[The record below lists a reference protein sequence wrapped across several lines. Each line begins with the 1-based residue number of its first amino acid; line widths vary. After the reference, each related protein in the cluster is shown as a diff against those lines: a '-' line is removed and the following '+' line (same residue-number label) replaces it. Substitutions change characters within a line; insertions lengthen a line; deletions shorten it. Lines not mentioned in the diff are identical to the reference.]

1 LIFSVWAHYVR
12 DYGYPVIVLWC
23 FVGAEE
29 GVLAGGLAASHGL
42 LNPLGVV
49 LASALGGALGDQVY
63 FYLARA
69 YGRRLLDRS
78 SKLRRFYPRAE
89 GLVRKYGWAVAGLSR
104 FLVGLRI
111 TVATACGIFRMPPIK
126 YSMLNLAGALV
137 WASIFTA
144 AGYSWGRALE
154 TTTHHPGR
162 PYWIAAEV
170 VLGGLALI
178 LALRFQ
184 RRRTLAA
191 SEAVPGP
198 EASAAE

>member
-1 LIFSVWAHYVR
+1 VWAQYVR
-12 DYGYPVIVLWC
+12 EYGYPIIVLWC

-49 LASALGGALGDQVY
+49 VASAFGGALGDQVY

-89 GLVRKYGWAVAGLSR
+89 GLVARYGWVVACLSR

-111 TVATACGIFRMPPIK
+111 TVATACGIFRMPPIR
-126 YSMLNLAGALV
+126 YSVSNLAGALV
-137 WASIFTA
+137 WATLFTS
-144 AGYSWGRALE
+144 AGYTWGRALE
-154 TTTHHPGR
+154 TTAKRSGR
-162 PYWIAAEV
+162 PLFLLAEV
-170 VLGGLALI
+170 LFGAILVVLCLRYQRKRALASQPERLGLE
-178 LALRFQ
+178 
-184 RRRTLAA
+184 T
-191 SEAVPGP
+191 P
-198 EASAAE
+198 SAE